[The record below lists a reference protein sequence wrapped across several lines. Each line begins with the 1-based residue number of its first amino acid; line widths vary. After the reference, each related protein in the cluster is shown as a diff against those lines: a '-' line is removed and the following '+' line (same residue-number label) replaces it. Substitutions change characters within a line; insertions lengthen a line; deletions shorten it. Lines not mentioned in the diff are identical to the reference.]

1 MLRIIRSNSIEALA
15 GALAE
20 RLNAELPADPLQA
33 QQVLVSTNAMGRWLA
48 LALSEHLGI
57 CAGIDFDF
65 GGRYLRQLVRQLAQQ
80 PSEASDPWEPE
91 VLRWRLASL
100 LDQLPASGPYG
111 PLQRLWQRRGSPA
124 GHLDRY
130 RLQLLLQLAD
140 TLDQYGLYRPGPLR
154 RWLENPAQGGLE
166 LGFNGAPLAEEERWQ
181 PALLRELQ
189 LLAAAEG
196 FSHPSQRLA
205 ASLDQLA
212 KDQELL
218 RSWGQQGP
226 LHVFGLSSLPP
237 AFLQLLAG
245 IAGRG
250 YRQVLLYV
258 LSPCQDPW
266 AQLPLPAADAPEEAL
281 EALEDQLL
289 HQGHPLL
296 ANLGRTQRDFQ
307 WQLEILKADLQ
318 EKFEEQLLPS
328 PSVASDGDLLSLLKD
343 DLLHGRCRSSLP
355 GHETPLE
362 LQPEQLNL
370 QLIHCHG
377 DLRQVEE
384 AQRAVLE
391 LLRQDP
397 SLEPR
402 HVLLMSPDVARFAPL
417 VQAIFERPGGNADP
431 RHLPIRVTDRTL
443 RQRNPQIDLAFRLLA
458 LAGSRLE
465 RHELLDLLLLPVVAS
480 QFQLELLSHHQWLG
494 LLGRCGITW
503 GRDGSHRQS
512 WGYPPGE
519 AHSWQWG
526 LDRLLLGIHL
536 EDRFPE
542 QAAAAGEWQGRAA
555 FVDPLAPAAVVIA
568 LIEACGCLFEVLA
581 QLQGFQAPAAW
592 ETALARGVHLLCGSG
607 EDDGWQSPELYD
619 LLAPLRSPAS
629 QALRLDREAV
639 TRLMEEA
646 EAQEQGRYGHVSGAV
661 TLSAL
666 EPMRSIPHRVVVL
679 LGMDDQRL
687 PRRDNPA
694 SYDLMALEPWRGD
707 RNRRQEDRAMLLEA
721 LQACRD
727 QFIAT
732 YNGSDPRT
740 GEARNP
746 AAPLAELLASLE
758 RSFRGPGGQ
767 PIGPLLVHQ
776 AEPLRPIPPGATT
789 PEPLWPP
796 GLRWPSPALAED
808 PSLEELQ
815 RFFRDPARE
824 LLRSH
829 GIRPQQR
836 PQEEEDPEE
845 AQPEGLA
852 RWQLG
857 ELLLTVGSP
866 GLNPEN
872 WPASRLALGRRGLLP
887 EAEAGESA
895 GASPWRRSRQLL
907 QLAAQHLELQPKAQL
922 LLGSGRLRPKRLLL
936 AWLAHLWANRT
947 APQASLLVGPSK
959 EGQKE
964 RLRGLPLAPLPVAEA
979 EAHWRQLAAI
989 RREGL
994 AGPIAFEPEP
1004 SWQLLLNRQKQATA
1018 QGAPLEGLDAKALEG
1033 FSGSVSWGGEG
1044 PRWSEALL
1052 QLHGG
1057 EAPAFELWAAQPEAW
1072 QRVGEIL
1079 LPLSFATAQALAA
1092 DSIGSLDPFD
1102 PRLDSPGEAH
1112 G

>member
-1 MLRIIRSNSIEALA
+1 
-15 GALAE
+15 
-20 RLNAELPADPLQA
+20 
-33 QQVLVSTNAMGRWLA
+33 
-48 LALSEHLGI
+48 
-57 CAGIDFDF
+57 
-65 GGRYLRQLVRQLAQQ
+65 
-80 PSEASDPWEPE
+80 
-91 VLRWRLASL
+91 
-100 LDQLPASGPYG
+100 
-111 PLQRLWQRRGSPA
+111 
-124 GHLDRY
+124 
-130 RLQLLLQLAD
+130 
-140 TLDQYGLYRPGPLR
+140 
-154 RWLENPAQGGLE
+154 
-166 LGFNGAPLAEEERWQ
+166 
-181 PALLRELQ
+181 
-189 LLAAAEG
+189 
-196 FSHPSQRLA
+196 
-205 ASLDQLA
+205 
-212 KDQELL
+212 
-218 RSWGQQGP
+218 
-226 LHVFGLSSLPP
+226 VFGRSSLPP
-237 AFLQLLAG
+237 AFRQLRAG

-536 EDRFPE
+536 EDHFPE

-581 QLQGFQAPAAW
+581 QLQGFQTPAAW
-592 ETALARGVHLLCGSG
+592 ETALARGVHRLCGSG

-619 LLAPLRSPAS
+619 LLTPLRSPAS

-836 PQEEEDPEE
+836 PQEEADPEE

-907 QLAAQHLELQPKAQL
+907 QLAAQHLELQPKALL